1 MDRKPRVSFNQK
13 IFWAILTMF
22 LSFVL
27 CVVTFQYNREKAF
40 AQEKLDSVL
49 LNYNNQL
56 FQRVSK
62 NKDMN
67 EQCTLFVSEIPQ
79 KELRITIMNT
89 SGKVLYDNTGDASKY
104 DNHNNRAEVR
114 KALDTGKGN
123 AIRDSDTNK
132 LRYFYSASRL
142 GGYII
147 RTALPYN
154 TYVRDELKTDKGF
167 IYFMATLIVLFIFVL
182 LRYTRSIGRTISEL
196 RDFAQN
202 IKSEEAPEKIAYKF
216 PNNELGDI
224 SQLVV
229 SLYNKQ
235 VKAKKELS
243 IERDKIMKHF
253 KYSKEGF
260 GMFKSDGKEILSN
273 ILFLQMANVI
283 SDKSVVSAEDVL
295 TIPEFGP
302 LYSFLSKGMRNTE
315 HRDKVLR
322 DTLTID
328 KNGKIYQIK
337 TILFLDNS
345 YEISIN
351 DISRMEEESRLKR
364 QLTQNVAHELKTP
377 VSSIQGYLETI
388 LANPNLDAEKMR
400 FFLERCFSQSTRL
413 ADLLR
418 DISVL
423 NRMEEATEMFDLSDI
438 NISNMVHEIVRECG
452 QQIEAKHIKTDIT
465 LQSNLI
471 IHGNHSL
478 LYSIFRNLFDNAIA
492 YAGDNITIEVA
503 CFKEDESYYYFRFSD
518 SGCGVQEEHLNRLF
532 ERFYRVD
539 KGRSRKIGGTGLGLA
554 IVKNGVNFHK
564 GEISAK
570 NRADGGLE
578 FIFTLKKK
586 ISYSL

>member
-1 MDRKPRVSFNQK
+1 
-13 IFWAILTMF
+13 
-22 LSFVL
+22 
-27 CVVTFQYNREKAF
+27 
-40 AQEKLDSVL
+40 DSVL

-62 NKDMN
+62 NKDMS
-67 EQCTLFVSEIPQ
+67 EQCTQFVSEIPQ

-104 DNHNNRAEVR
+104 DNHINRTEVR

-202 IKSEEAPEKIAYKF
+202 IKSEESPEKIAYKF

-302 LYSFLSKGMRNTE
+302 LYAFLSKGMRNTE

-452 QQIEAKHIKTDIT
+452 QQIEAKHIKTDIS
-465 LQSNLI
+465 LQNNLI

-503 CFKEDESYYYFRFSD
+503 CFKEDESYYYFKFSD
-518 SGCGVQEEHLNRLF
+518 SGCGVQDEHLNRLF

-586 ISYSL
+586 ISHIS